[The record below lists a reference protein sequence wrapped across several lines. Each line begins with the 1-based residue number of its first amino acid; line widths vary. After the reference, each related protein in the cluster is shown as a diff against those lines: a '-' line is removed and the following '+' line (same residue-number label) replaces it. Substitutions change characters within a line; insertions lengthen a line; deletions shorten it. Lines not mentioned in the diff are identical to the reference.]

1 MAIYAWLASVG
12 ALVVFFVAVLG
23 GPAALVA
30 IVIVSG
36 LAVGAAIGTAI
47 ERNRRA

>member
-1 MAIYAWLASVG
+1 MAFYAWLASVG

-23 GPAALVA
+23 GPASLIA

-47 ERNRRA
+47 ERNRRV